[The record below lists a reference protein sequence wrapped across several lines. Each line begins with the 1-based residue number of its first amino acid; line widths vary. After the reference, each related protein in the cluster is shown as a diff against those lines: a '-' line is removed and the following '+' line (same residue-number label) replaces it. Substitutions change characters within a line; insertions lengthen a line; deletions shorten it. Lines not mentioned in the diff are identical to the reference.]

1 MVGAFGGGI
10 IIMLARLLG
19 ACFLACLACVS
30 AVPID
35 LQPRET
41 AIHDTARSTS
51 RLPSPAPAFPP
62 VLPEPREWTNGTQRL
77 ALCAVLRIVPPKPS
91 SPDLE
96 HMIARYRKLIAPRK
110 PSAGSLLKC
119 GEQQLS
125 LLVLVVTNPSA
136 PLAYS
141 TDESY
146 SLFIPPQHGLGPG
159 AAEQLRFIRAHE
171 EARGEQ
177 FSDEGGLVAKLWA
190 KTQVGAMRGLETF
203 SQLVTY
209 DYGQRDCEG
218 ATQRQAPV
226 AKGGV
231 GAECGRGY
239 VIRNAPWLIIDS
251 PRFQHREVLVDSARH
266 FLPLATLTRGRAC
279 WCLRCRPTTT
289 PSTLSPTRWF
299 STRHSVA
306 RRWKLRAGPRA

>member
-1 MVGAFGGGI
+1 MGCARGHVAGGGCRGGA
-10 IIMLARLLG
+10 LVCARLIG

-41 AIHDTARSTS
+41 AIHDTARSPP
-51 RLPSPAPAFPP
+51 RLPGPAPAFPP
-62 VLPEPREWTNGTQRL
+62 VLPEPREWTNGTHRL
-77 ALCAVLRIVPPKPS
+77 VLCAAFRIVPPKPS

-96 HMIARYRKLIAPRK
+96 HMIARYRTLIAPRK
-110 PSAGSLLKC
+110 PSAGTSSLLKC

-125 LLVLVVTNPSA
+125 WLVLVVANPSA

-146 SLFIPPQHGLGPG
+146 SLFIPPQLGLGPG
-159 AAEQLRFIRAHE
+159 AAEALRLVRAAHE
-171 EARGEQ
+171 EPRGEQ

-190 KTQVGAMRGLETF
+190 KTQVGAIRGLETF

-209 DYGQRDCEG
+209 DYGQWDCQT
-218 ATQRQAPV
+218 ATRRQVPV
-226 AKGGV
+226 AQGGM
-231 GAECGRGY
+231 GAECGGGY
-239 VIRNAPWLIIDS
+239 EIRNAPWLIIDS

-266 FLPLATLTRGRAC
+266 FLPLPTLKGLKFLKC
-279 WCLRCRPTTT
+279 QW
-289 PSTLSPTRWF
+289 PSMLTL
-299 STRHSVA
+299 
-306 RRWKLRAGPRA
+306 